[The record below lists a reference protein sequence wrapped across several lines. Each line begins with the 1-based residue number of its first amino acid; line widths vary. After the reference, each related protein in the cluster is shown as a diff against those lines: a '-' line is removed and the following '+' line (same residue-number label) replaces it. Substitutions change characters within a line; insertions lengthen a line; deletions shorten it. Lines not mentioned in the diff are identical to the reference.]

1 MVVIAIAVTVGF
13 SIPRLGERLRTW
25 TDRRFFRE
33 AYNAE
38 QVLSE
43 LSDQVRS
50 MVETRPLIETV
61 AARIADT
68 LAHPQGRSLAG
79 WRRPLSP
86 GLRTR
91 LQRAP

>member
-13 SIPRLGERLRTW
+13 SIPRFGDRLRTW

-33 AYNAE
+33 TYNAE

-50 MVETRPLIETV
+50 MVETRSLIETV
-61 AARIADT
+61 ATRIADT
-68 LAHPQGRSLAG
+68 LHIPNVAVLLGG
-79 WRRPLSP
+79 GGTLS
-86 GLRTR
+86 
-91 LQRAP
+91 ASV